1 MNALVP
7 KELAAKL
14 SALPRRPCALGEAGH
29 EPHKPVFA
37 EIVGELLELALKLG
51 FARHDLGLLA
61 IELLGIGAGGERLLC
76 LRLEERA
83 QPPGAEHD
91 AELLRVAGHR
101 RAVGAQFLEALN
113 RYFQT
118 PESL

>member
-37 EIVGELLELALKLG
+37 EILDRSGHGTGHFVRLPQSMVEMITREAKAPEPVQEV
-51 FARHDLGLLA
+51 ARA
-61 IELLGIGAGGERLLC
+61 PEREPEAAAPAARPRRKPAGK
-76 LRLEERA
+76 RA
-83 QPPGAEHD
+83 PAKAE
-91 AELLRVAGHR
+91 
-101 RAVGAQFLEALN
+101 
-113 RYFQT
+113 
-118 PESL
+118 

>member
-37 EIVGELLELALKLG
+37 EILDRSGHGTGHFVRLPQSMVEMITREAKAPEPGHGQVQGQAQVPAPVPEPVAAEPAPKPRRKPAAKRAAPKGE
-51 FARHDLGLLA
+51 
-61 IELLGIGAGGERLLC
+61 
-76 LRLEERA
+76 
-83 QPPGAEHD
+83 Q
-91 AELLRVAGHR
+91 V
-101 RAVGAQFLEALN
+101 
-113 RYFQT
+113 
-118 PESL
+118 

>member
-37 EIVGELLELALKLG
+37 EILDRSGHGTGHFVRLPQSMVEMITRE
-51 FARHDLGLLA
+51 ARGP
-61 IELLGIGAGGERLLC
+61 EPV
-76 LRLEERA
+76 LREPEPEPA
-83 QPPGAEHD
+83 PEPA
-91 AELLRVAGHR
+91 AKPR
-101 RAVGAQFLEALN
+101 RKPAAKRGP
-113 RYFQT
+113 RKGD
-118 PESL
+118 

>member
-37 EIVGELLELALKLG
+37 EILDRSGHGTGHFVRLPQSMVEMITREAKAPEPALRDAAPETVALEPAAKPRRTS
-51 FARHDLGLLA
+51 AA
-61 IELLGIGAGGERLLC
+61 K
-76 LRLEERA
+76 
-83 QPPGAEHD
+83 PGAKAKPGKKATAKRGLPE
-91 AELLRVAGHR
+91 ETCE
-101 RAVGAQFLEALN
+101 EA
-113 RYFQT
+113 
-118 PESL
+118 

>member
-37 EIVGELLELALKLG
+37 EILDRSGHGTGHFVRLPQSMVEMITREARGPEPLRAPVPEATAKSDVSAVKPDKPAAKRSSRRKLA
-51 FARHDLGLLA
+51 
-61 IELLGIGAGGERLLC
+61 
-76 LRLEERA
+76 
-83 QPPGAEHD
+83 
-91 AELLRVAGHR
+91 
-101 RAVGAQFLEALN
+101 
-113 RYFQT
+113 
-118 PESL
+118 

>member
-37 EIVGELLELALKLG
+37 EILDRSGHGTGHFVRLPQSMVEMITREAK
-51 FARHDLGLLA
+51 APEPVQEPAKAPASEPEAAAPAAKPRRKP
-61 IELLGIGAGGERLLC
+61 AGK
-76 LRLEERA
+76 RA
-83 QPPGAEHD
+83 PVKGD
-91 AELLRVAGHR
+91 
-101 RAVGAQFLEALN
+101 
-113 RYFQT
+113 
-118 PESL
+118 

>member
-37 EIVGELLELALKLG
+37 EILDRSGHGTGHFVRLPQSMVEMITREARGPEPVQVQGQVQGQAQGQVQGPPPEPEAVVAEPAPKPRRKPAAKRAPRKGE
-51 FARHDLGLLA
+51 
-61 IELLGIGAGGERLLC
+61 
-76 LRLEERA
+76 
-83 QPPGAEHD
+83 
-91 AELLRVAGHR
+91 
-101 RAVGAQFLEALN
+101 
-113 RYFQT
+113 
-118 PESL
+118 

>member
-37 EIVGELLELALKLG
+37 EILDRSGHGTGHFVRLPQSMVEMITREAKVPEPVQEP
-51 FARHDLGLLA
+51 AKAPASEPEAAAPAAKPRRKP
-61 IELLGIGAGGERLLC
+61 AGK
-76 LRLEERA
+76 RA
-83 QPPGAEHD
+83 PVKAD
-91 AELLRVAGHR
+91 
-101 RAVGAQFLEALN
+101 
-113 RYFQT
+113 
-118 PESL
+118 

>member
-37 EIVGELLELALKLG
+37 EILDRSGHGTGHFVRLPQSMVEMITREAKAPEPVRAPEPAPEAGEPVEKPRRTSGSKAKPQ
-51 FARHDLGLLA
+51 AR
-61 IELLGIGAGGERLLC
+61 
-76 LRLEERA
+76 
-83 QPPGAEHD
+83 
-91 AELLRVAGHR
+91 
-101 RAVGAQFLEALN
+101 
-113 RYFQT
+113 T
-118 PESL
+118 ESKPAKRPSRKEG

>member
-37 EIVGELLELALKLG
+37 EILDRSGHGTGHFVRLPQSMVEMITREAKAPEPVQELAK
-51 FARHDLGLLA
+51 APASEPEAAAPAAKPRRKP
-61 IELLGIGAGGERLLC
+61 AGK
-76 LRLEERA
+76 RA
-83 QPPGAEHD
+83 PVKAD
-91 AELLRVAGHR
+91 
-101 RAVGAQFLEALN
+101 
-113 RYFQT
+113 
-118 PESL
+118 

>member
-37 EIVGELLELALKLG
+37 EILDRSGHGTGHFVRLPQSMVEMITRE
-51 FARHDLGLLA
+51 ARGP
-61 IELLGIGAGGERLLC
+61 EPV
-76 LRLEERA
+76 RA
-83 QPPGAEHD
+83 PEPAPEPEAAEKSHRKPAAKRRPGKGD
-91 AELLRVAGHR
+91 
-101 RAVGAQFLEALN
+101 
-113 RYFQT
+113 
-118 PESL
+118 

>member
-37 EIVGELLELALKLG
+37 EILDRSGHGTGHFVRLPQSMVEMITRE
-51 FARHDLGLLA
+51 ARGPETVHAPEPAPADDVA
-61 IELLGIGAGGERLLC
+61 AESPTKNPAKPR
-76 LRLEERA
+76 RKSAAAKRA
-83 QPPGAEHD
+83 ARD
-91 AELLRVAGHR
+91 
-101 RAVGAQFLEALN
+101 EA
-113 RYFQT
+113 
-118 PESL
+118 

>member
-37 EIVGELLELALKLG
+37 EILDRSGHGTGHFVRLPQSMVEMITREAKAPEPVQDLEKEP
-51 FARHDLGLLA
+51 AREPA
-61 IELLGIGAGGERLLC
+61 REPEAAAPAAKPR
-76 LRLEERA
+76 RKPAAKRA
-83 QPPGAEHD
+83 PATRAPAKAE
-91 AELLRVAGHR
+91 
-101 RAVGAQFLEALN
+101 
-113 RYFQT
+113 
-118 PESL
+118 

>member
-37 EIVGELLELALKLG
+37 EILDRSGHGTGHFVRLPQSMVEMITRE
-51 FARHDLGLLA
+51 ARGPEPLR
-61 IELLGIGAGGERLLC
+61 ER
-76 LRLEERA
+76 EPE
-83 QPPGAEHD
+83 PEPVPEPEAEP
-91 AELLRVAGHR
+91 AAKPR
-101 RAVGAQFLEALN
+101 RKPAAKPAAKRGPRTAD
-113 RYFQT
+113 
-118 PESL
+118 

>member
-37 EIVGELLELALKLG
+37 EILDRSGHGTGHFV
-51 FARHDLGLLA
+51 
-61 IELLGIGAGGERLLC
+61 RLPQSMVEMIT
-76 LRLEERA
+76 REAKAPETMREPEPA
-83 QPPGAEHD
+83 PEPEPAAKPRRKPAAKAAAKRGPKAE
-91 AELLRVAGHR
+91 
-101 RAVGAQFLEALN
+101 
-113 RYFQT
+113 
-118 PESL
+118 

>member
-37 EIVGELLELALKLG
+37 EILDRSGHGTGHFVRLPQSMVEMITRE
-51 FARHDLGLLA
+51 ARGPEPVRAPEPVPGPPEDNAAKSLTRPRRKSA
-61 IELLGIGAGGERLLC
+61 AAPKRADREGA
-76 LRLEERA
+76 
-83 QPPGAEHD
+83 
-91 AELLRVAGHR
+91 
-101 RAVGAQFLEALN
+101 
-113 RYFQT
+113 
-118 PESL
+118 

>member
-37 EIVGELLELALKLG
+37 EILDRSGHGTGHFVRLPQSMVEMITREAK
-51 FARHDLGLLA
+51 APEPVQEPAKAPASEPEAAAPAAKPRRKP
-61 IELLGIGAGGERLLC
+61 AGK
-76 LRLEERA
+76 RA
-83 QPPGAEHD
+83 PVKAD
-91 AELLRVAGHR
+91 
-101 RAVGAQFLEALN
+101 
-113 RYFQT
+113 
-118 PESL
+118 

>member
-37 EIVGELLELALKLG
+37 EILDRSGHGTGHFVRLPQSMVEMITREARGPEPLAEPPLAPPSLPAPEAEGTSVEAPATSRRKSA
-51 FARHDLGLLA
+51 AR
-61 IELLGIGAGGERLLC
+61 
-76 LRLEERA
+76 
-83 QPPGAEHD
+83 P
-91 AELLRVAGHR
+91 R
-101 RAVGAQFLEALN
+101 RAARKGA
-113 RYFQT
+113 
-118 PESL
+118 

>member
-37 EIVGELLELALKLG
+37 EILDRSGHGTGHFVRLPQSMVEMITREAK
-51 FARHDLGLLA
+51 APEPVPEPEPEAAAEPAAKPRRKPAA
-61 IELLGIGAGGERLLC
+61 ISPAKSSAK
-76 LRLEERA
+76 RA
-83 QPPGAEHD
+83 P
-91 AELLRVAGHR
+91 R
-101 RAVGAQFLEALN
+101 EAD
-113 RYFQT
+113 
-118 PESL
+118 

>member
-37 EIVGELLELALKLG
+37 EILDRSGHGTGHFVRLPQSMVEMITRE
-51 FARHDLGLLA
+51 ARGPEPMREPEPA
-61 IELLGIGAGGERLLC
+61 PEPEPAAKPR
-76 LRLEERA
+76 RNPAAKRPTKQAAKRA
-83 QPPGAEHD
+83 SAKAE
-91 AELLRVAGHR
+91 
-101 RAVGAQFLEALN
+101 
-113 RYFQT
+113 
-118 PESL
+118 

>member
-37 EIVGELLELALKLG
+37 EILDRSGHGTGHFVRLPQSMVEMITRE
-51 FARHDLGLLA
+51 ARGPETVRAPEAAPEPADDIAAEGPA
-61 IELLGIGAGGERLLC
+61 ERPAKPRRKSAGTPRRSARGGA
-76 LRLEERA
+76 
-83 QPPGAEHD
+83 
-91 AELLRVAGHR
+91 
-101 RAVGAQFLEALN
+101 
-113 RYFQT
+113 
-118 PESL
+118 

>member
-37 EIVGELLELALKLG
+37 EILDRSGHGTGHFVRLPQSMVEMITRE
-51 FARHDLGLLA
+51 ARAPETVRAPEPAPEPANDIAEGPTERPA
-61 IELLGIGAGGERLLC
+61 KPRRKSAGTPRRSARDGA
-76 LRLEERA
+76 
-83 QPPGAEHD
+83 
-91 AELLRVAGHR
+91 
-101 RAVGAQFLEALN
+101 
-113 RYFQT
+113 
-118 PESL
+118 

>member
-37 EIVGELLELALKLG
+37 EILDRSGHGTGHFVRLPQSMVEMITREAKAPEAVQGLEKEPAKEPASEPEREPEAAAPA
-51 FARHDLGLLA
+51 ARPRRKP
-61 IELLGIGAGGERLLC
+61 AGK
-76 LRLEERA
+76 RA
-83 QPPGAEHD
+83 PAKAE
-91 AELLRVAGHR
+91 
-101 RAVGAQFLEALN
+101 
-113 RYFQT
+113 
-118 PESL
+118 

>member
-37 EIVGELLELALKLG
+37 EILDRSGHGTGHFVRLPQSMVEMITREAKAPDPVPVPASEPEAAAEPAAKPRRKSEAKPAADPAAKPAAKSSAKR
-51 FARHDLGLLA
+51 ARPKV
-61 IELLGIGAGGERLLC
+61 E
-76 LRLEERA
+76 
-83 QPPGAEHD
+83 
-91 AELLRVAGHR
+91 
-101 RAVGAQFLEALN
+101 
-113 RYFQT
+113 
-118 PESL
+118 